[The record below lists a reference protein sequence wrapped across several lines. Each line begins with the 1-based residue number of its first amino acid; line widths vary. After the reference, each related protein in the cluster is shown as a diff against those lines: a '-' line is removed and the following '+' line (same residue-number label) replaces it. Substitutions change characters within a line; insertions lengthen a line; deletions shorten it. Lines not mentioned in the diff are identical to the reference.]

1 MQTSVTLPLAR
12 INTTVKW
19 VSNQMTHFT
28 ICTDLHLLLNLPQET
43 EKLARNVSL
52 INSNHK
58 GNEPKINLKNLVQSQ
73 SHYVTDLYGEI
84 KGGWAFAQKASHK
97 CDLAYL

>member
-1 MQTSVTLPLAR
+1 
-12 INTTVKW
+12 
-19 VSNQMTHFT
+19 MTHFT
-28 ICTDLHLLLNLPQET
+28 ICTDLHSLLNLPQET

-58 GNEPKINLKNLVQSQ
+58 GNEPKINLKHLVQSQ

-84 KGGWAFAQKASHK
+84 KGG
-97 CDLAYL
+97 

>member
-12 INTTVKW
+12 INTTAKW
-19 VSNQMTHFT
+19 VSNQMAQFT

-43 EKLARNVSL
+43 EKLARNVTL

-58 GNEPKINLKNLVQSQ
+58 GREPKINLKHLVQSQ

-84 KGGWAFAQKASHK
+84 KGGWVFAQKASHK